1 MQAPASAAHFSSPS
15 YTRLCVSQR
24 SVAETIYLTLRKMVW
39 LTVLE
44 VFQVHRQFT
53 YRFGPVVRYTSWW
66 EHEAEQNH
74 SFHGQGERER
84 ERRQVPQFPSRACL

>member
-66 EHEAEQNH
+66 EQVVEQ
-74 SFHGQGERER
+74 SLSPCDQKTKERKR
-84 ERRQVPQFPSRACL
+84 KGLGSHCLL